1 MTETEILHGQLVRK
15 LRRAIDTTVKTDT
28 GGEQAIEVA
37 ATALTDVLA
46 EVLVKLPAAADGDG
60 AGIISNAMQLRL
72 VRRMAAEM
80 LTHGS
85 LIDLANAKAY
95 AAAARATQEVAG
107 HA

>member
-1 MTETEILHGQLVRK
+1 MNETEILHGQLMRK
-15 LRRAIDTTVKTDT
+15 LRRAVDTTVKLDK

-37 ATALTDVLA
+37 ATALTDLLA

-60 AGIISNAMQLRL
+60 AGIISMAMSNRL

-80 LTHGS
+80 LTKGT
-85 LIDLANAKAY
+85 LIDLSVAHTY
-95 AAAARATQEVAG
+95 AATARAVQGEVG